1 MNQFFDE
8 LHASWRTELYGLS
21 CGLADSPAI
30 QEAKRAANFAEL
42 GKAYAKQLR
51 YREAAI
57 AFSLELDDWGEDLS
71 ILRQRAGKYLAT
83 LQTTLARRDF
93 LRCGEL
99 GADELD
105 ISYRLGLCD
114 FYDGSCEKAMGYF
127 ADVLPIADDE
137 MGIAIIYWHTICAW
151 RSGAAP
157 ELLNQYHAG
166 MKVGHHT
173 GYERAVRLWAGKES
187 LTDSLLNLCGEG
199 EDLEFSITAYG
210 VAQYLLHTGMA
221 EQGDDLLRAIRKRDS
236 FWVSFAYLAAW
247 KDQFGG
253 SQCTH

>member
-1 MNQFFDE
+1 MNFFDKI
-8 LHASWRTELYGLS
+8 HASWETELYGLP

-30 QEAKRAANFAEL
+30 QKAKREANFADL
-42 GKAYAKQLR
+42 GKAYSKQLR
-51 YREAAI
+51 YREAAT
-57 AFSLELDDWGEDLS
+57 ALSLELDDWGEDLS

-83 LQTTLARRDF
+83 LQTALARQDF

-114 FYDGSCEKAMGYF
+114 FYDGNYEKAMAYF

-151 RSGAAP
+151 RCGEDPA
-157 ELLNQYHAG
+157 LLGQYHTG

-187 LTDSLLNLCGEG
+187 LTDSLINLCGET
-199 EDLEFSITAYG
+199 EDLEFSIIAYG
-210 VAQYLLHTGMA
+210 VARYLLHTGT
-221 EQGDDLLRAIRKRDS
+221 EDQGEYLLKVIRKRDG
-236 FWVSFAYLAAW
+236 FWISFAYLAAW
-247 KDQFGG
+247 TDQFGG